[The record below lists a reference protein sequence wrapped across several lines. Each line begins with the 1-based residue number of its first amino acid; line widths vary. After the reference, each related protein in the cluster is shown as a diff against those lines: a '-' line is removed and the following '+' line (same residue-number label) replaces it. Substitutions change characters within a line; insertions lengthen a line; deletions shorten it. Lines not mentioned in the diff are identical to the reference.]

1 MGDTDEECQELSKL
15 VATCTTNMAWIKA
28 RLEKGDDAFK
38 GYDSRLRE
46 LETEHSLLK
55 GKLGAFIL
63 GLTFFVTLVIN
74 SILWGI
80 SHLSGGK

>member
-1 MGDTDEECQELSKL
+1 MTITDEECQELSKL
-15 VATCTTNMAWIKA
+15 VTTCTANMVWIKE
-28 RLEKGDDAFK
+28 RLEKGDNIFEK
-38 GYDSRLRE
+38 YEFRLQD
-46 LETEHSLLK
+46 LEKEHSRLK

-74 SILWGI
+74 SILWGV

>member
-1 MGDTDEECQELSKL
+1 MAPTDEECKELTTL
-15 VATCTTNMAWIKA
+15 VATCTTNMAWIKE
-28 RLEKGDDAFK
+28 RLEKGDSIFE
-38 GYDSRLRE
+38 GYDTRLRE